1 MGFANN
7 NLGVLMSWNNREKQ
21 NWSDFH
27 RSSGGASLI
36 SVMVGV
42 VMLAAMVVGVQGAL
56 ENAARSDK
64 AAKSSTSYT
73 DVFQLIESEFRRKI
87 ESASTCLS
95 PDTFSIYSN
104 SMLGKLEGQAS
115 TTILEAVD
123 SQSVAAAQASNRAS
137 AAVTRCESPTLIS
150 SPDDVAQSTLRF
162 CLAYRR
168 DATAPKG
175 SFMESA
181 GAFSEVTIKF
191 VDSRTGETLSCNNF
205 LSSDSSVAYVAISS
219 YWTTKTGVNRK
230 YRNQDKFFLVT
241 RGN

>member
-95 PDTFSIYSN
+95 PDTFSI
-104 SMLGKLEGQAS
+104 
-115 TTILEAVD
+115 
-123 SQSVAAAQASNRAS
+123 
-137 AAVTRCESPTLIS
+137 
-150 SPDDVAQSTLRF
+150 
-162 CLAYRR
+162 
-168 DATAPKG
+168 
-175 SFMESA
+175 
-181 GAFSEVTIKF
+181 
-191 VDSRTGETLSCNNF
+191 
-205 LSSDSSVAYVAISS
+205 
-219 YWTTKTGVNRK
+219 
-230 YRNQDKFFLVT
+230 
-241 RGN
+241 